1 MTFFPTIHFAQPVF
15 SEIDEVP
22 ASSDRS
28 LRPANS
34 DRRVQELRR
43 YVKDDISRGNW
54 KRAQRNLGELVSLRK
69 FDSEFQVTLGLVFRE
84 LGDLPEARRK
94 YRDYVE
100 ANGNP
105 ALASFLLAESYAQE
119 KQRKKALEHL
129 EDAAQAGMNV
139 MRAARRFPALLPY
152 TQDTQFIRLSLRL
165 ENYEL
170 QKAGHGRADPF
181 TPEMGGRGL
190 AQSGDAQLQWS
201 RQRQET
207 ILDLAQDQLKRV
219 EFALRS
225 QDEESAMTAYRKLQE
240 QVPYLENFTD
250 PDLAAE
256 FRSTIDRLTDI
267 EELIKGLKLTYLYD
281 QAKTE
286 IESME
291 RAFLNRDFP
300 VIDKRRSEV
309 EKIAREIETTDETYF
324 EVSALVRETA
334 DNWVN
339 RARIWREFNTL
350 DFVIQGIVIS
360 EEDRFGIIDNRILRV
375 GSIHEN
381 LQVVN
386 IEPNQVWFLF
396 QGEQIPL
403 VFRKY

>member
-1 MTFFPTIHFAQPVF
+1 VRYSRLEKRLFIALLVFVMMTFFPTMHFAQSDV
-15 SEIDEVP
+15 SETGVESATAAESPRAVD
-22 ASSDRS
+22 
-28 LRPANS
+28 S

-54 KRAQRNLGELVSLRK
+54 ARAQRNLGELVSLRK
-69 FDSEFQVTLGLVFRE
+69 FDPEFQVTLGLVFRE
-84 LGDLPEARRK
+84 LGELSEARRK

-100 ANGNP
+100 ANGNQ

-119 KQRKKALEHL
+119 KQREQALEHL

-170 QKAGHGRADPF
+170 QKSGPGRTDPF
-181 TPEMGGRGL
+181 TPEVGGRGL
-190 AQSGDAQLQWS
+190 AQGGDADLQWS

-225 QDEESAMTAYRKLQE
+225 QDEESAMAAYRKLQE
-240 QVPYLENFTD
+240 QVPYLESFTE

-256 FRSTIDRLTDI
+256 FRSTIARLADI

-281 QAKTE
+281 QAKSE

-324 EVSALVRETA
+324 EVSELVRETA

-350 DFVIQGIVIS
+350 DLVVQGIVIS
-360 EEDRFGIIDNRILRV
+360 EDDRFGIIDNRILRV
-375 GSIHEN
+375 GSTHEN
-381 LQVVN
+381 LQVV
-386 IEPNQVWFLF
+386 ED
-396 QGEQIPL
+396 
-403 VFRKY
+403 